1 MVALKWLRFLLTIP
15 FVAIIPVI
23 VGYLLWGRRG
33 ITAAIVVVIIAYFL
47 VYWYGDRILMRW
59 YRARLVGEGDY
70 PYLYAVLRKLASSA
84 GIPVPRLAL
93 APVGTPNI
101 FSAGKGPGSSTIVL
115 TYGLLRVLDS
125 EEIEGA
131 IAHEIAHIINNDTPL
146 QTLVSVICGSL
157 LGVAYS
163 IDRLINLPSS
173 TRKRRN
179 PNDGLLL
186 RILTPIVG
194 IFLHVGLSPSREY
207 FADEHGARI
216 SGKPL
221 ALASAL
227 LKLEKAISFRPMR
240 GGNLATSPLFI
251 VNPFRGDLAD
261 MVSTHPPTKD
271 RAERL
276 LKLAEEMGIYT

>member
-1 MVALKWLRFLLTIP
+1 MGAFKWLRVLITVLI
-15 FVAIIPVI
+15 VAIVPAIL
-23 VGYLLWGRRG
+23 GYLLWERRG
-33 ITAAIVVVIIAYFL
+33 LTAAILVVLIAYWL
-47 VYWYGDRILMRW
+47 VYWYGDRVLMRW

-70 PYLYAVLRKLASSA
+70 PYLYAVLKKLASSA

-93 APVGTPNI
+93 APVGTPNV

-115 TYGLLRVLDS
+115 TYGLLRVLDP

-131 IAHEIAHIINNDTPL
+131 IAHEIAHILNNDTPL
-146 QTLVSVICGSL
+146 QTLVSVLTGSL
-157 LGVAYS
+157 LGVAYY
-163 IDRLINLPSS
+163 IDRLIRS
-173 TRKRRN
+173 TSRTRRSN
-179 PNDGLLL
+179 PNDGPILRLFTPLAGILL
-186 RILTPIVG
+186 R
-194 IFLHVGLSPSREY
+194 VGLSPSREY
-207 FADEHGARI
+207 AADEHGARI

-240 GGNLATSPLFI
+240 GGNLATSPVFI
-251 VNPFRGDLAD
+251 VNPFRGELAD

-276 LKLAEEMGIYT
+276 LKLAEEMSIYT